1 MKNLTITL
9 EEATLRWARV
19 SAAEQGISV
28 SRLVGEMLA
37 DKMERN
43 RAYEKAMRQ
52 FLSLRPVKPR
62 NPGAPLLT
70 REEAHDRANLR

>member
-1 MKNLTITL
+1 MKNLTLTL
-9 EEATLRWARV
+9 DETTLRWARV

-70 REEAHDRANLR
+70 REEAHERANLR